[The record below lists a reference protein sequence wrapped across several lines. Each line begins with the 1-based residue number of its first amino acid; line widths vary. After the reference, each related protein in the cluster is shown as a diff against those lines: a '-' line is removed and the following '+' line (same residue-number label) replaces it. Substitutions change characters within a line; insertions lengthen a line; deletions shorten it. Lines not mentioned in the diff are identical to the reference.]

1 MSSPKYA
8 MIFVNLH
15 VNSLATAIPF
25 YKALG
30 FTQNMHFSNSTTAMM
45 ALPPFVQGAGTINVM
60 LLERERFKTFLPTGR
75 GVSNAKADTEVLLC
89 LTAESREAV
98 DELVGKAESGGGRSM
113 ASTLPDAPQMYGRMF
128 EDPDGHIWEAMWMSE
143 EAVKA
148 GASEKEK
155 K

>member
-1 MSSPKYA
+1 

-25 YKALG
+25 HKALG

-75 GVSNAKADTEVLLC
+75 GISNAKADTEVLLC

-98 DELVGKAESGGGRSM
+98 DELVGKAESGGGEK
-113 ASTLPDAPQMYGRMF
+113 YGQ
-128 EDPDGHIWEAMWMSE
+128 HL
-143 EAVKA
+143 A
-148 GASEKEK
+148 GCAADVWKDV
-155 K
+155 

>member
-1 MSSPKYA
+1 
-8 MIFVNLH
+8 MIFINLH
-15 VNSLATAIPF
+15 VNSLTAAIPF

-30 FTQNMHFSNSTTAMM
+30 FTQNMHFSDSTAAMM
-45 ALPPFVQGAGTINVM
+45 ALPPFAQGAGTINVM
-60 LLERERFKTFLPTGR
+60 LLERERFKSFLPTSR
-75 GVSNAKADTEVLLC
+75 DVSNAKADTEVLLC

-98 DELVGKAESGGGRSM
+98 DELVGKAESSGGRRM
-113 ASTLPDAPQMYGRMF
+113 VSTLPDVPQMYGRMF

-148 GASEKEK
+148 GASGEEK